1 MTILECNSP
10 NINQVLHFGLIQFE
24 LLSRLLNKLD
34 CSILF
39 IVSCNIPQLSSGYQP
54 FTVLL
59 LEVSEGVGL
68 ENMSHLLVLKSDI
81 DHDVLEES
89 KCLLVGLLI
98 VEVLPIGEKFLFDLI
113 EYLFERCF
121 LRRIFHF

>member
-1 MTILECNSP
+1 MTILECNCP
-10 NINQVLHFGLIQFE
+10 NINQVFHFGLIQFE

-39 IVSCNIPQLSSGYQP
+39 IVTCNIPQLSSGYQP

-59 LEVSEGVGL
+59 LEVSKGVAL

-81 DHDVLEES
+81 DHDILEQG

-98 VEVLPIGEKFLFDLI
+98 VEVLPIGEKFLFDLNKD
-113 EYLFERCF
+113 LFERCF
-121 LRRIFHF
+121 LRGILHF